1 MPRDQNGNDIA
12 STSEAEQKQNRINRN
27 MAKFLSTERQQK
39 QVLLCLSQRQV
50 PKRPQ
55 LRIGRLTSTTVAY
68 GHEAYLDH
76 AVELL
81 QHDLKPI
88 PPQPNC
94 QESMQVYEEHRLMA
108 AEYLEVQK
116 RLEDM
121 RQYRQGLEDK
131 LRQSEMEME
140 EVAATTDQEEVKKFI
155 QLQKE
160 KESLIKF
167 RDQLATQLQLIKK
180 ASNQQ
185 GQEQNNLEA
194 TPPTTN
200 LEEDWVLVH
209 GAAAAPR
216 NPEKS

>member
-1 MPRDQNGNDIA
+1 
-12 STSEAEQKQNRINRN
+12 
-27 MAKFLSTERQQK
+27 
-39 QVLLCLSQRQV
+39 
-50 PKRPQ
+50 
-55 LRIGRLTSTTVAY
+55 
-68 GHEAYLDH
+68 
-76 AVELL
+76 
-81 QHDLKPI
+81 
-88 PPQPNC
+88 
-94 QESMQVYEEHRLMA
+94 MA

-160 KESLIKF
+160 KVCSRPMKKVHFLYSPSFQESLIKF